1 LCGGGLCGVGAR
13 PAHENEVAGVPV
25 LGRIA
30 RGFIPAAPRRGGTRE
45 LSVTMQRASPATVAV
60 VEPVVTGLGYEF
72 VGAEFGQGD
81 NGQALRIY
89 IDSPNGIDVE
99 DCAKVSRQVDAA
111 LDVDDVVPG
120 AYLLEV
126 SSPGVDRPLFDEA
139 QFAAQVGEEVR
150 VRLVSG
156 IGGRRNF
163 KGRLLAVENGTAT
176 VEVDGADHALPLAD
190 VEQAYLIGRLP

>member
-1 LCGGGLCGVGAR
+1 
-13 PAHENEVAGVPV
+13 
-25 LGRIA
+25 
-30 RGFIPAAPRRGGTRE
+30 
-45 LSVTMQRASPATVAV
+45 MQRASPTTVAV

-72 VGAEFGQGD
+72 VGAEFGQAE
-81 NGQALRIY
+81 NGQTLRIY
-89 IDSPNGIDVE
+89 IDLPDGIDVD

-126 SSPGVDRPLFDEA
+126 SSPGVDRPLFDER

-150 VRLVSG
+150 VRLVGG
-156 IGGRRNF
+156 IGGRRNY
-163 KGRLLAVENGTAT
+163 KGRLVAVENGAAT